1 MGWEGG
7 GGGGRG
13 CVGYTSAQRLVILF
27 SLLSS
32 VAILLFVLE
41 NIIRASEN
49 RSGQVNVLSP
59 LAQMATEK

>member
-1 MGWEGG
+1 MGWG

-13 CVGYTSAQRLVILF
+13 CVGYTSAQRLVIFF